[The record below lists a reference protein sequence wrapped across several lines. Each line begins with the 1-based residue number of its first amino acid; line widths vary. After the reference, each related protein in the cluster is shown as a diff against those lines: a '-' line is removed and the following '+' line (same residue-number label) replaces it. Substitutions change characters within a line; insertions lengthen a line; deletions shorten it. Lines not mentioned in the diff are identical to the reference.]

1 MGIVQIL
8 NGYRVCKRV
17 RPLLGS
23 NPFKAVLLLQKCN
36 GLRSSCPGVTSQRV
50 SNIVCTLPLGGS
62 EQIREEGADHS
73 YWWNAAL
80 RESSPVKPLAFE
92 EGLVGT
98 RVWLTRPTS
107 AGLTGQGRIT
117 R

>member
-1 MGIVQIL
+1 MCVPFMVQTRSRQYCCSKNATASEVVAQAL
-8 NGYRVCKRV
+8 
-17 RPLLGS
+17 PLEGS
-23 NPFKAVLLLQKCN
+23 TTQFVHYF
-36 GLRSSCPGVTSQRV
+36 
-50 SNIVCTLPLGGS
+50 PLGGS

-80 RESSPVKPLAFE
+80 RESSLVKPLAFE